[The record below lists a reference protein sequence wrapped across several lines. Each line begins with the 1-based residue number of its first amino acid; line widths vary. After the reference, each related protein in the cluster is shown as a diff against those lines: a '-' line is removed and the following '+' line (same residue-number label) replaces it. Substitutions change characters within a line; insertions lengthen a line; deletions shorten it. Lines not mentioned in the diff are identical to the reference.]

1 MFDGQENDLIGVCSM
16 YLNIEVRPCH
26 ANYWIFV
33 FIQGDSGGPL
43 VCRRGD
49 HWTQVGIVSIGLDCG
64 DVNFPGIYSK
74 VSFYVDWI
82 TKTIRQFSDNNI
94 LPTWLVDHRNHVV

>member
-1 MFDGQENDLIGVCSM
+1 MNMIMIFYGYVVRTLICKYVHVMRIIGVFF
-16 YLNIEVRPCH
+16 L
-26 ANYWIFV
+26 FT
-33 FIQGDSGGPL
+33 QGDSGGPL

-82 TKTIRQFSDNNI
+82 TKTIREFSDNNI